1 MDFALSEEQEM
12 FRRMVRDFAAKEI
25 EPVAAQFD
33 EREEFPW
40 DNFARMADLGL
51 TGVTIAEEYG
61 GGGGD
66 AMHLMIA
73 VEEIARACAATAVIL
88 FADISLCCHSIYK
101 FGNEEQKRRFVVPL
115 AKGEKIGALAL
126 TEAGAGSDVAA
137 LETTAVRHGDGYIL
151 NGTKIFITNGGEADI
166 AVVFATIDKSLRSR
180 GIAGFVVEKGTSGF
194 SVGKKEHKL
203 GIRASSTTELL
214 FEDCFVPLENRIGDE
229 GQGMRLALSIIDS
242 SRAMVAAQ
250 AVGIAQAAL
259 DASINYAKQRHQFGQ
274 PIAEFQAI
282 QWMLVDMATA
292 IDAARLLTYRAVQL
306 EMEEQPF
313 IKEAAMAKVFAS
325 EAAMAAT
332 TKAVQI
338 HGGYGYVKDYPVE
351 RYFRDAKIT
360 EIYEG
365 TSEVQRLTI
374 ARSLLRQG

>member
-151 NGTKIFITNGGEADI
+151 NGTKIFATNGGEADI

-180 GIAGFVVEKGTSGF
+180 GITGFVVEKGTPGF

>member
-1 MDFALSEEQEM
+1 MDFTLTEEQQM
-12 FRRMVRDFAAKEI
+12 FKRMVRDFAAKEI

-40 DNFARMADLGL
+40 DNFARMAELGL
-51 TGVTIAEEYG
+51 TGITIAEEYG

-115 AKGEKIGALAL
+115 AKGEKIGAFAL

-151 NGTKIFITNGGEADI
+151 NGTKVFITNGGEADI

-180 GIAGFVVEKGTSGF
+180 GIIGFAVEKGTPGF

-203 GIRASSTTELL
+203 GIRASSTTEFL

-229 GQGMRLALSIIDS
+229 GQGMRLALSTIDS

-259 DASINYAKQRHQFGQ
+259 DASLDYAKQRHQFGQ

-306 EMEEQPF
+306 EIEGLPF

>member
-1 MDFALSEEQEM
+1 
-12 FRRMVRDFAAKEI
+12 
-25 EPVAAQFD
+25 
-33 EREEFPW
+33 
-40 DNFARMADLGL
+40 MADLGL

-101 FGNEEQKRRFVVPL
+101 FGDEEQKRRFVVPL

-151 NGTKIFITNGGEADI
+151 NGTKVFTTNGGEADI

-180 GIAGFVVEKGTSGF
+180 GITGFVVEKGTPGF

-229 GQGMRLALSIIDS
+229 GQGMRLALSTIDS

>member
-1 MDFALSEEQEM
+1 MDFTLTEEQQM
-12 FRRMVRDFAAKEI
+12 FKRMVRDFAAKEI

-40 DNFARMADLGL
+40 DNFARMAELGL
-51 TGVTIAEEYG
+51 TGITIAEEYG

-66 AMHLMIA
+66 AMHFIIA
-73 VEEIARACAATAVIL
+73 VEEIAHACAATAVIL
-88 FADISLCCHSIYK
+88 LADISLCCHAIYK

-126 TEAGAGSDVAA
+126 TEAGAGSDAAA

-151 NGTKIFITNGGEADI
+151 NGTKIFTTNGSEAEI
-166 AVVFATIDKSLRSR
+166 VVVFATIDKSLRSR
-180 GIAGFVVEKGTSGF
+180 GITGFVVEKGNPGF
-194 SVGKKEHKL
+194 SVGKKERKL

-214 FEDCFVPLENRIGDE
+214 FEDCLIPLENRIGDE
-229 GQGMRLALSIIDS
+229 GQGFRLALSIIDS
-242 SRAMVAAQ
+242 SRAVIAAQ

-259 DASINYAKQRHQFGQ
+259 DASLNYAKQRHQFGQ

-292 IDAARLLTYRAVQL
+292 IDAARLLTYRAAYL
-306 EMEEQPF
+306 EQEGLPF

-325 EAAMAAT
+325 EVAMAAT

-365 TSEVQRLTI
+365 TSEMQRLTI